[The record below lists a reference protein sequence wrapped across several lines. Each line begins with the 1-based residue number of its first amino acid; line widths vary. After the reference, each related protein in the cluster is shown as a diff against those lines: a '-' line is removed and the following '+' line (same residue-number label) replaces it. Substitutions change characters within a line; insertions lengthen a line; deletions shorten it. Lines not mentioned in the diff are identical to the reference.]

1 MAFLSDIFS
10 RVGPVARGE
19 ANSGVDALEDA
30 TFETTVKQ
38 TVADMRIELNKVVN
52 ASAMAMSNYNR
63 LDAEYQKYV
72 RQSQEWKDRAGVAL
86 DAGNEDLAR
95 KALAKKAECD
105 QQVASMQHSVT
116 AAQQTSEKLKQQVGE
131 LKRKIDEGDRTATT
145 LVARKNAAMA
155 QRKVSEAMAGLGSAD
170 NAFSQLNKF
179 EQSVAKEE
187 ATAKAFDQLASA
199 GKDDDLEA
207 QFAQLG
213 GHSVDT
219 ELEALKRE
227 RQIAAPAKASPPPPY
242 LPKELAAGTPSVST
256 AQGTGEKAKA

>member
-10 RVGPVARGE
+10 RMGRVARGE

-38 TVADMRIELNKVVN
+38 TVADMRTELSKVIN
-52 ASAMAMSNYNR
+52 ASAMAMSEYNR

-105 QQVASMQHSVT
+105 QQVASMQPAVT
-116 AAQQTSEKLKQQVGE
+116 AAQQTSEKLKQQVAE

-219 ELEALKRE
+219 ELEALKLE
-227 RQIAAPAKASPPPPY
+227 RQNKSKLPPPQF
-242 LPKELAAGTPSVST
+242 PKELAAGPQT
-256 AQGTGEKAKA
+256 ANARASF

>member
-1 MAFLSDIFS
+1 MPFLTDIFS
-10 RVGPVARGE
+10 RVGRVARGE
-19 ANSGVDALEDA
+19 ANSSVDALEDA

-38 TVADMRIELNKVVN
+38 TVADMRTELGKVIN
-52 ASAMAMSNYNR
+52 ASAMAMSEYNR

-72 RQSQEWKDRAGVAL
+72 RQSQEWKDRAGMAL

-105 QQVASMQHSVT
+105 QQVASMQQAVT
-116 AAQQTSEKLKQQVGE
+116 SAQQTSEKLKQQVAE

-155 QRKVSEAMAGLGSAD
+155 QRKVSEAMAGLGTAD

-219 ELEALKRE
+219 ELEALKME
-227 RQIAAPAKASPPPPY
+227 RQSKQKLPPPQY
-242 LPKELAAGTPSVST
+242 HKELAAGAPTD
-256 AQGTGEKAKA
+256 QKASA